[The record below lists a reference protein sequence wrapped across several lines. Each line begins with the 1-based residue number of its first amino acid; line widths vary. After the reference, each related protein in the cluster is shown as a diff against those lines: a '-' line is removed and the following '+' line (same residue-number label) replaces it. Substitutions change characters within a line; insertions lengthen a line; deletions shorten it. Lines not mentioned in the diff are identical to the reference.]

1 MTSSRAWSVF
11 LVACAALVFEV
22 LLTRYFAV
30 ASWSEYGYWVISIA
44 MTGFAVSGVLLALFR
59 DAALKYQFSLFRFL
73 PILMM
78 ITAAGGYYFTTIN
91 PFNPLELQNAVLWKS
106 QLLNIGKFYAA
117 LFPFFF
123 LSGFYLGLS
132 WSAYQDQVAK
142 LYAADLI
149 GAGIGA
155 TAILLLMFFVHPFYL
170 VCAVPVVL
178 LIAALLETPRKNAA
192 RAFAYLAFTAIVFA
206 ACEVS
211 AIAYNQ
217 ARFFEYKAVRAVM
230 NVQDNRVLDEF
241 RTPRGYYLLLD
252 NFTERRDLA
261 LSNNLGLMGSAGT
274 PASPGLYKDGNRMA
288 SVLPVLNLDDSYFAE
303 LDLSYVPAALSSLPY
318 TLRPSARTL
327 LVGSS
332 GGYRPIEARAAGA
345 GESIALESDPVM
357 FNLAKQA
364 FDSLKLEK
372 TSLLRD
378 SPQSIL
384 ASGAEPF
391 DVIDISDDYMDAGP
405 ANKYAFTVE
414 AIRGYL
420 QSLSPN
426 GVVSLP
432 VSIREFPVYA
442 VRLAETARAALADVP
457 EPSKHIVVY
466 RSEWTARILISKSAF
481 SGEDIAAVQ
490 KFCSDL
496 SFDTSYFHGMDPK
509 TIEVWNELPPVS
521 FETKTEDISR
531 AGPQDALRDDLIA
544 LLGENGEKFRAQNF
558 FNLTPP
564 TDDRPF
570 LNYVF
575 RPSRIGSLLD
585 RMDIIPHEEVGF
597 LTNIAVLVQAIV
609 MAIIVLLLPLARW
622 RTLRAG
628 NAPILRGVL
637 YFASLGLGFLF
648 IEIALI
654 DKFSHLLNDSVSA
667 FAIVLCGMLISS
679 GLGSAWAGRFSA
691 APRNGVRIAVICIAL
706 FCIVFALFLDTAI
719 GVALPWPR
727 FAQIGLILAVIAP
740 VSVALGMMFPLGMA
754 SLSGG
759 AAPFVPVA
767 WALNG
772 AFSVIASPLASLLAV
787 MFGYRV
793 LFAVACVA
801 YVLALF
807 TQPTPKVAAS

>member
-1 MTSSRAWSVF
+1 MTLSRAWSVF
-11 LVACAALVFEV
+11 LVACAALVYEV

-59 DAALKYQFSLFRFL
+59 DAALKYQLSLFRLL

-132 WSAYQDQVAK
+132 WAAFQDYVAK

-155 TAILLLMFFVHPFYL
+155 TAILLLMFVLHPFYL
-170 VCAVPVVL
+170 VCSVPVVL
-178 LIAALLETPRKNAA
+178 VAAALLEIPKKNVAKA
-192 RAFAYLAFTAIVFA
+192 SAYLAFVAVVFIA
-206 ACEVS
+206 SEVS
-211 AIAYNQ
+211 AIAYNH
-217 ARFFEYKAVRAVM
+217 ARFFEYKPVRAVM
-230 NVQDNRVLDEF
+230 NVQDNKVLDEF
-241 RTPRGYYLLLD
+241 RTPRGYYLVLD
-252 NFTERRDLA
+252 NFTERRDLP

-288 SVLPVLNLDDSYFAE
+288 SVLPSGD

-318 TLRPSARTL
+318 ALRPGARAL

-332 GGYRPIEARAAGA
+332 GGYRPIEARTAGA
-345 GESIALESDPVM
+345 GECIALESDPVM
-357 FNLAKQA
+357 FNLEMPA
-364 FDSLKLEK
+364 FDQKKLEK
-372 TSLLRD
+372 ASLLHD
-378 SPQSIL
+378 SPQSVL
-384 ASGAEPF
+384 AGSATPF
-391 DVIDISDDYMDAGP
+391 DVIDISDDYMDEGP

-420 QSLSPN
+420 NALSPS
-426 GVVSLP
+426 GIVSLP

-442 VRLAETARAALADVP
+442 VRLAETVRVALSDFPDGA
-457 EPSKHIVVY
+457 KHIIVY
-466 RSEWTARILISKSAF
+466 RSEWTARILISKSPF
-481 SGEDIAAVQ
+481 TNEDIAALQ
-490 KFCSDL
+490 EFCSDL
-496 SFDTSYFHGMDPK
+496 SFDTSYFYGIDPGK
-509 TIEVWNELPPVS
+509 VEVWNELPPVS

-531 AGPQDALRDDLIA
+531 GGPQDALRDDLIA
-544 LLGENGEKFRAQNF
+544 LLGEDGDAFRAQNF

-575 RPSRIGSLLD
+575 RPSRLDSLLD

-597 LTNIAVLVQAIV
+597 LTNIAVLAQAIV

-648 IEIALI
+648 VEIALI
-654 DKFSHLLNDSVSA
+654 DKFSHLLNDTVSS
-667 FAIVLCGMLISS
+667 FAIVLCGMLICS
-679 GLGSAWAGRFSA
+679 GLGSAWADRFSK
-691 APRNGVRIAVICIAL
+691 APRNGVRIAVTCIAL
-706 FCIVFALFLDTAI
+706 FCVLFALALDPII
-719 GVALPWPR
+719 GVALPWPK
-727 FAQIGLILAVIAP
+727 FAQIALILTVIAP

-793 LFAVACVA
+793 LFAVACVV

-807 TQPTPKVAAS
+807 TQPTPKAATS